1 MDYSLN
7 TRKRPREEITYVTH
21 KDQTNALTHEEMLNL
36 LELAERIFVED
47 LHNLLDD
54 MEPR

>member
-7 TRKRPREEITYVTH
+7 TRKRPREEIIYVTH

-54 MEPR
+54 MEQR